1 MEYSDDNPIVKKYL
15 TNKHSF
21 ALEYNTVSMAL
32 EEFDTTEFGE
42 LMKIVFKY
50 ELYGEL
56 TPIEELRKKGFAIIF
71 KQFKR
76 ELDYKREQYLKRCSK
91 DNSKKKGNVKE
102 EE

>member
-1 MEYSDDNPIVKKYL
+1 MEYSDDNPVVKKYL

-32 EEFDTTEFGE
+32 EEFNTTELGE

-56 TPIEELRKKGFAIIF
+56 TPIEELRKKGFSIIF

-76 ELDYKREQYLKRCSK
+76 ELDYKREQYLDRCSK
-91 DNSKKKGNVKE
+91 NDKKKKKNE
-102 EE
+102 E

>member
-1 MEYSDDNPIVKKYL
+1 MEYSDNNPVVKKYL

-21 ALEYNTVSMAL
+21 VLEYNTVSMAL
-32 EEFDTTEFGE
+32 EEFDTTELGE
-42 LMKIVFKY
+42 LMEIVFKY

-71 KQFKR
+71 RQFKR
-76 ELDYKREQYLKRCSK
+76 ELDYKREQYLDRCRKNEAKKR
-91 DNSKKKGNVKE
+91 KGKE